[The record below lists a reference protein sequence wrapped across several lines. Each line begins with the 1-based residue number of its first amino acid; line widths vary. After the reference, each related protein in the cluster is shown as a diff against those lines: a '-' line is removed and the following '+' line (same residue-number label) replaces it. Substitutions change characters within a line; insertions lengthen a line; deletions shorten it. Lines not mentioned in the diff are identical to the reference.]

1 MDAAPPPGQAPLCS
15 PHGIPFN
22 LSLPRAL
29 ARQHMEWD
37 LHLGFIGLEREVR
50 LSVPP
55 RGGANVLLLHTL
67 LEVLRNL
74 E

>member
-1 MDAAPPPGQAPLCS
+1 MLPLPRGRLPLCS
-15 PHGIPFN
+15 PHGIPFD

-50 LSVPP
+50 LCVPP

>member
-1 MDAAPPPGQAPLCS
+1 
-15 PHGIPFN
+15 
-22 LSLPRAL
+22 
-29 ARQHMEWD
+29 MEWD

-50 LSVPP
+50 LRVLL